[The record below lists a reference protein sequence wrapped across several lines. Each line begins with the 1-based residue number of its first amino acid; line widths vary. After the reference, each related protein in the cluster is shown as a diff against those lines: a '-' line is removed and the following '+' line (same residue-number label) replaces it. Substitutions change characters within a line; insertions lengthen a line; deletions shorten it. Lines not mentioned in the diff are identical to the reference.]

1 MFKKTTSAQRQLLA
15 VTSFALSLGC
25 ATHGNAQDA
34 KWDFTGYLYLW
45 GPALSGETTTGGS
58 IDISF
63 SGILDNL
70 DFALMGAVEARRG
83 KFSIFADALYL
94 DLSDDQDAAVGPG
107 FPASADTDVRGTVF
121 SGSVGYDLVDNAGTR
136 VAVLGGF
143 RGMDL
148 DTSANL
154 SVASGSRRVSGGI
167 NKWDAIVGVRG
178 TTQIADRWG
187 LSYYADIG
195 AGESDLTAQLS
206 AAVNYRINNWDLV
219 FGYRY
224 LTWDLGDSQ
233 VLSDLTFQGPFIGAR
248 FRF

>member
-1 MFKKTTSAQRQLLA
+1 MFEISTLSQRKLLTILSVA
-15 VTSFALSLGC
+15 VSFGW
-25 ATHGNAQDA
+25 ATNGNAQDA

-63 SGILDNL
+63 SDILDNL

-83 KFSIFADALYL
+83 RFSIFADALYL
-94 DLSDDQDAAVGPG
+94 DLSDDEGAAVGPG
-107 FPASADTDVRGTVF
+107 IPASADADVRGNSIFPALLAMILLTTPAR
-121 SGSVGYDLVDNAGTR
+121 GSLFWVGFGAWISTPVLTFPLLLDHSAS
-136 VAVLGGF
+136 LGGSTT
-143 RGMDL
+143 G
-148 DTSANL
+148 
-154 SVASGSRRVSGGI
+154 
-167 NKWDAIVGVRG
+167 DAIIGLRG

-187 LSYYADIG
+187 FSYYTDIG

-224 LTWDLGDSQ
+224 LTWDLGNSQ
-233 VLSDLTFQGPFIGAR
+233 GAV
-248 FRF
+248 

>member
-1 MFKKTTSAQRQLLA
+1 MFERTTLSQRKLLTA
-15 VTSFALSLGC
+15 VSVAVSFGW
-25 ATHGNAQDA
+25 ATNGNAQDA

-63 SGILDNL
+63 SDILDNL

-83 KFSIFADALYL
+83 RFSIFADALYL

-107 FPASADTDVRGTVF
+107 IPASADAGVRGTVF
-121 SGSVGYDLVDNAGTR
+121 SGSVGYDLIDNTDTR

-148 DTSANL
+148 NTSANL
-154 SVASGSRRVSGGI
+154 AIASGSQRISGGI
-167 NKWDAIVGVRG
+167 NNWDAIVGVRG

-206 AAVNYRINNWDLV
+206 AALNYRINNWDLV

-224 LTWDLGDSQ
+224 LTWDLGNSQ

-248 FRF
+248 FGF